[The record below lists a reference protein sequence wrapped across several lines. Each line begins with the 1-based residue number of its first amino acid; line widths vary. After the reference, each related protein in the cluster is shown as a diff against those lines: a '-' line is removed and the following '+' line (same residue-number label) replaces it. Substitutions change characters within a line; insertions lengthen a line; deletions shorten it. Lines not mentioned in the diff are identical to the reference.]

1 MAEDL
6 LARIVRE
13 IRDRKRAAAAAH
25 DEYGR
30 LEDALAALGPE
41 QAQVGRTSGRCS
53 MRRSRPR
60 AQGRRR
66 RAAPGANRDPIVAVV
81 RDRPGV
87 SVGEVAQATG
97 IPRTTVAPTMS
108 RLLAAGAVE
117 RVELPDGGAG
127 YRAVRV
133 DAVAEASGGPP
144 AATPE

>member
-1 MAEDL
+1 
-6 LARIVRE
+6 
-13 IRDRKRAAAAAH
+13 
-25 DEYGR
+25 
-30 LEDALAALGPE
+30 
-41 QAQVGRTSGRCS
+41 

-81 RDRPGV
+81 RERSGV
-87 SVGEVAQATG
+87 SAGEVAQVTG

-108 RLLAAGAVE
+108 RLFAAGAVE

>member
-6 LARIVRE
+6 LARILRE
-13 IRDRKRAAAAAH
+13 IRDRRRAAAAAH
-25 DEYGR
+25 EEYRR

-41 QAQVGRTSGRCS
+41 RPQVGRTSGRRS
-53 MRRSRPR
+53 TPRSRPR
-60 AQGRRR
+60 AEERRR
-66 RAAPGANRDPIVAVV
+66 RAVPGANRDAILAVV
-81 RDRPGV
+81 RDRPAV
-87 SVGEVAQATG
+87 SAGEVSQATG

-117 RVELPDGGAG
+117 RVELPDGAAG

-144 AATPE
+144 AAAPE